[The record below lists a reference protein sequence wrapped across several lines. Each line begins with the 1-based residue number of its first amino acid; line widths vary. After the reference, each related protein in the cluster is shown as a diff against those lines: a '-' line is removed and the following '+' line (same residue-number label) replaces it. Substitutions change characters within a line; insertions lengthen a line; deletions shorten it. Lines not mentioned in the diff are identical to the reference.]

1 MNILKIIP
9 NINKILFSKF
19 RIQNIPTKIKNKYIM
34 SSTTFSKFK
43 IVAIKRDL
51 SLKWTLYIFSSKN

>member
-19 RIQNIPTKIKNKYIM
+19 RIQNIHTKIKNKYIM

-51 SLKWTLYIFSSKN
+51 SLK